1 MPKDYS
7 RTLRVA
13 DQIQREL
20 ADLIQHEIKDPRVG
34 QITITAVEVTRDY
47 SHAKVFYTTLVS
59 KEDNFLVE
67 KGLEHAKGFLRSNL
81 SHRMKLR
88 IIPQLHFVYDE
99 SVERG
104 VRLSKLI
111 DEAIAQDQTSH
122 HADPDTDPE
131 SQ

>member
-20 ADLIQHEIKDPRVG
+20 ADLFDHEIKDPRVG
-34 QITITAVEVTRDY
+34 MITITGVEVDRDY
-47 SHAKVFYTTLVS
+47 AHAKIFYTTLGS

-67 KGLEHAKGFLRSNL
+67 KGLERAKGFLRSSL

-88 IIPQLHFVYDE
+88 TVPQLQFVYDE

-104 VRLSKLI
+104 VRLSNLI
-111 DEAIAQDQTSH
+111 DEAIAQ
-122 HADPDTDPE
+122 E
-131 SQ
+131 K

>member
-7 RTLRVA
+7 RALRVA

-34 QITITAVEVTRDY
+34 QVTITAVEVTRDY
-47 SHAKVFYTTLVS
+47 SHAKVFYTTLAS
-59 KEDNFLVE
+59 KEEKFLVE
-67 KGLEHAKGFLRSNL
+67 NGLEHAKGFLRSSL

-88 IIPQLHFVYDE
+88 ITPQLHFIYDE

-104 VRLSKLI
+104 VHLSKLI
-111 DEAIAQDQTSH
+111 DEAVAQDKITH
-122 HADPDTDPE
+122 PTDAD
-131 SQ
+131 S

>member
-20 ADLIQHEIKDPRVG
+20 ADLFDHEIKDPRVG
-34 QITITAVEVTRDY
+34 MITITGVEVDRDY
-47 SHAKVFYTTLVS
+47 AHAKIYYTTLGS

-67 KGLEHAKGFLRSNL
+67 KGLERAKGFLRSSL

-88 IIPQLHFVYDE
+88 TVPQLQFVYDE

-104 VRLSKLI
+104 VRLSNLI
-111 DEAIAQDQTSH
+111 DEAIAQ
-122 HADPDTDPE
+122 E
-131 SQ
+131 K

>member
-20 ADLIQHEIKDPRVG
+20 ADLMQHEIKDPRVG

-47 SHAKVFYTTLVS
+47 SHAKVFYTTLAN
-59 KEDNFLVE
+59 KEDLFLVE
-67 KGLEHAKGFLRSNL
+67 NGLDHAKGFLRSSL

-88 IIPQLHFVYDE
+88 VTPQLQFIYDE

-111 DEAIAQDQTSH
+111 DEAIAQDKISNS
-122 HADPDTDPE
+122 TD
-131 SQ
+131 SDS